1 MAFFGLTGRD
11 LEVRESRRSIERDP
25 FSGMWYCTDGRR
37 FVTRREALAYQVNL
51 DDVISWV
58 GWRPMWAVHMGW
70 MTEEIYMVWYQY
82 QQTILSQ
89 PLNPQQRRTLLLEML
104 QTTTTTTTTE
114 QQQIADRML
123 GMEGNLQADRFGH
136 VQMDTTTTTTTN
148 TTTSTPGP
156 SQVVAVNP
164 EMEKMRFDYANDF
177 VRGSEQK
184 NIPEAQVA
192 KIAENI
198 RSGECD
204 DAVIKHF
211 ESVRSGT
218 LQSTQQQTQPLQ
230 QAPHQP
236 SAPQTPYEQPAA
248 QMPYQQPPPQTPYQ
262 QPVASPAP
270 QQTFT
275 QTPGYQQHFMP
286 QTSMYTALQPAT
298 TTTTATTSSSSQQQM
313 YGAQTPGVG
322 YGYAS
327 PMPQQQ
333 NLQAPQAPLQLTQAP
348 HDPNTIA
355 NFNQPGAAQQNP
367 GTPQPAMA
375 YGQQQFQYP
384 PSQQ

>member
-25 FSGMWYCTDGRR
+25 FNNMWYCTDGRR
-37 FVTRREALAYQVNL
+37 FFTRREALAYQVNL

-70 MTEEIYMVWYQY
+70 MSESIYMVWYRY
-82 QQTILSQ
+82 QQNIMNRQ
-89 PLNPQQRRTLLLEML
+89 LNPQERRTLLLEML

-136 VQMDTTTTTTTN
+136 VQMDTTTTNTTN
-148 TTTSTPGP
+148 TTTTSTPGP
-156 SQVVAVNP
+156 SHVVDVNP
-164 EMEKMRFDYANDF
+164 EMQNMRFEFANYF
-177 VRGSEQK
+177 IKKSEQK
-184 NIPEAQVA
+184 NIPEAEVA
-192 KIAENI
+192 RIAEDI
-198 RSGECD
+198 RSGKSD
-204 DAVIKHF
+204 NQVTQHF
-211 ESVRSGT
+211 ERVRSGT
-218 LQSTQQQTQPLQ
+218 LQTTQQQP
-230 QAPHQP
+230 QP
-236 SAPQTPYEQPAA
+236 SQQQPQTPQPA
-248 QMPYQQPPPQTPYQ
+248 PYQPPVPQKPYQPPAQTPYQ
-262 QPVASPAP
+262 QPVATPAP
-270 QQTFT
+270 QQTFA
-275 QTPGYQQHFMP
+275 QTPGYQQFVP
-286 QTSMYTALQPAT
+286 SMYTALQHAT
-298 TTTTATTSSSSQQQM
+298 TTTTATTSSSSQQQA
-313 YGAQTPGVG
+313 YGVQVPGVG

-333 NLQAPQAPLQLTQAP
+333 HLQAPQAPLQVTQGP
-348 HDPNTIA
+348 HDPNTVA